1 MHPFQEDNL
10 TGRMNR
16 SSDQAPAA
24 MKNSNR
30 PIFRPEAVR
39 RYTETREQS
48 VLPKF
53 VSPRIMAALWTIV
66 VLLIFSGVAVWLT
79 SMPVYASGLAIVVD
93 TENKPVNIEEGTA
106 LLVLL
111 PPEAQPALD
120 EGKTI
125 LIQVNASSKP
135 LKSEIVAF
143 EKDASKVVNRILEE
157 FDLDNHPAVAKA
169 QPAAVAIV
177 QLEDME
183 GNALAND
190 YIGTIFRADIQVGSR
205 RIVSLLPLMDRI
217 L

>member
-1 MHPFQEDNL
+1 
-10 TGRMNR
+10 MNR
-16 SSDQAPAA
+16 SNDQVPAA
-24 MKNSNR
+24 MKSSR

-39 RYTETREQS
+39 RYAEAREQS

-66 VLLIFSGVAVWLT
+66 VLLIFSGVTVWFT

-93 TENKPVNIEEGTA
+93 TENKPVNIEEGPA
-106 LLVLL
+106 ILVLL

-125 LIQVNASSKP
+125 LIQVNAIGKP
-135 LKSEIVAF
+135 LKRKIVTF
-143 EKDASKVVNRILEE
+143 TKDASKVNGILEE
-157 FDLDNHPAVAKA
+157 FDLDNHPAVAKV

-177 QLEDME
+177 RLEDIE
-183 GNALAND
+183 GNVLAND
-190 YIGTIFRADIQVGSR
+190 YVGTIFRADIQVGSR
-205 RIVSLLPLMDRI
+205 RIAFLLPFMDRI

>member
-1 MHPFQEDNL
+1 
-10 TGRMNR
+10 
-16 SSDQAPAA
+16 
-24 MKNSNR
+24 MKSGR
-30 PIFRPEAVR
+30 PIFRPKAVR
-39 RYTETREQS
+39 RYAEAREQS

-53 VSPRIMAALWTIV
+53 VSPRIMVALWTIV
-66 VLLIFSGVAVWLT
+66 VLLIFSGVAVWFT

-135 LKSEIVAF
+135 LKRKIVTFA
-143 EKDASKVVNRILEE
+143 KDASKVNSILEE

-169 QPAAVAIV
+169 QTAAVAIV
-177 QLEDME
+177 RLEDME
-183 GNALAND
+183 GNMLAND
-190 YIGTIFRADIQVGSR
+190 YVGTIFRADMQVGSR
-205 RIVSLLPLMDRI
+205 RIASLLPLIDRI